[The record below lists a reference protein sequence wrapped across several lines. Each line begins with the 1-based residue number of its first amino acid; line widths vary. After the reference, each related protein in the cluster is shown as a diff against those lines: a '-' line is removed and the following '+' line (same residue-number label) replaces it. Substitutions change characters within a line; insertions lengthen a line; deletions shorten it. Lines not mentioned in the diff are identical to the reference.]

1 MLTHADVTGGA
12 GTASLNACLQDISNA
27 LAISERCVCAVC
39 VCAVCV
45 CAVCVCVCV
54 CVSLFKFAKF
64 FFGGEADVSFVQR

>member
-12 GTASLNACLQDISNA
+12 GTASLDACLQDISNA

-45 CAVCVCVCV
+45 CVCV
-54 CVSLFKFAKF
+54 CVSLFKFAKL
-64 FFGGEADVSFVQR
+64 FFGGGADVFFVQR